1 MNLLLTS
8 RNETQSDEESEAP
21 NKKKVKKSKIEKAV
35 VKTIPIED
43 EEVVIQIEEP
53 DDEEKKIET
62 IQDDEIEPELDEDE
76 KKSIEQTEE
85 LNLIKELLD
94 KCYPP
99 ECFYD
104 SGQWLDDIVI
114 PLQHSFGK
122 KGYEVLDSVSK
133 KCPEKYDSIENKR
146 IWDSIGKH
154 DNPKDI
160 GSLYRMA
167 EKYNRSE
174 YLRITR
180 ASKLCSC
187 KKLREIYAN
196 IDPLELKDFK
206 EVLNELKESF
216 YQTVNSPKTYKA
228 FKDKCVWILNN
239 YLCWIEGNEKGYI
252 LHREVIEEDIPN
264 LKR

>member
-1 MNLLLTS
+1 MNLLLTTGMKLKAMK
-8 RNETQSDEESEAP
+8 RVKHQI
-21 NKKKVKKSKIEKAV
+21 KKKAKKSKIEKAV

-180 ASKLCSC
+180 ASKLCSR

-196 IDPLELKDFK
+196 IDPLDSKILRKF
-206 EVLNELKESF
+206 LM
-216 YQTVNSPKTYKA
+216 NSKNHSIKQLIHQRPTRLSKINV
-228 FKDKCVWILNN
+228 F
-239 YLCWIEGNEKGYI
+239 GY
-252 LHREVIEEDIPN
+252 
-264 LKR
+264 